1 MSDDALT
8 AAYQEIDQLFD
19 KLEADRDPFDEYWG
33 GYTSGLAKAL
43 AIIDAHVGPDR
54 QGEHT

>member
-1 MSDDALT
+1 MNADGFT

-19 KLEADRDPFDEYWG
+19 RLEADRDPWDQYWD

-43 AIIDAHVGPDR
+43 AIIENHMEEN
-54 QGEHT
+54 Q